1 MAKKASKGKKS
12 TAAQAGQVPIAE
24 ILRRLDKE
32 YPGATT
38 ALRYSN
44 PLELLVATILSAQCT
59 DERVNQVTES
69 LFRKY
74 RSAADYA
81 RASQEELEQE
91 IKSTGFFR
99 NKAKMIRECCQILAE
114 KYGGEVPKDIDILT
128 QLPGIGRKTANVVL
142 GTAYGIP
149 TGVVV
154 DTHVE
159 RVSRRLGLTQQKNR
173 DKIEE
178 ELMRL
183 VPQKKWILFSH
194 QLIHHGRRVCT
205 ARKPKCD
212 ACVLE
217 DLCPKIGLKTKSD
230 AGP

>member
-1 MAKKASKGKKS
+1 MS
-12 TAAQAGQVPIAE
+12 
-24 ILRRLDKE
+24 
-32 YPGATT
+32 
-38 ALRYSN
+38 
-44 PLELLVATILSAQCT
+44 
-59 DERVNQVTES
+59 RVNQVTET

-74 RSAADYA
+74 RTAADYA

-99 NKAKMIRECCQILAE
+99 NKAKMIRECCRILAE
-114 KYGGEVPKDIDILT
+114 KYDGQVPPDIGVLT

-173 DKIEE
+173 DKIEAD
-178 ELMRL
+178 LMQL
-183 VPQKKWILFSH
+183 VPQKKWIVFSH

-212 ACVLE
+212 SCVLA
-217 DLCPKIGLKTKSD
+217 DQCPKIGVRR
-230 AGP
+230 

>member
-12 TAAQAGQVPIAE
+12 TTAQAGQVAVAE

-178 ELMRL
+178 DLMRL
-183 VPQKKWILFSH
+183 VPQKQWILFSH

-217 DLCPKIGLKTKSD
+217 DLCPKIGVKTKSD

>member
-1 MAKKASKGKKS
+1 MKRTTTS
-12 TAAQAGQVPIAE
+12 QPPIKD
-24 ILRRLDKE
+24 LLKRLDKC
-32 YPGATT
+32 YPNATT

-44 PLELLVATILSAQCT
+44 PLELLIATILSAQCT
-59 DERVNQVTES
+59 DERVNKVTET
-69 LFRKY
+69 LFKKY

-81 RASQEELEQE
+81 RLSQEELEQE

-114 KYGGEVPKDIDILT
+114 KYGGEVPRDIDVLT

-159 RVSRRLGLTQQKNR
+159 RVSRRLGLTKEKNR
-173 DKIEE
+173 DKIEQD
-178 ELMRL
+178 LMRL
-183 VPQKKWILFSH
+183 IPKNKWIVFSH
-194 QLIHHGRRVCT
+194 QLIHHGRQVCT
-205 ARKPKCD
+205 ARKPKCSS
-212 ACVLE
+212 CCLE
-217 DLCPKIGLKTKSD
+217 DLCPKVGV
-230 AGP
+230 AN

>member
-1 MAKKASKGKKS
+1 MAKRAEQTKS
-12 TAAQAGQVPIAE
+12 SARGEGDRRPVQE
-24 ILRRLDKE
+24 ILKRLDKE

-59 DERVNQVTES
+59 DERVNQVTET
-69 LFRKY
+69 LFSKY
-74 RSAADYA
+74 RTAADYA
-81 RASQEELEQE
+81 RASQEELEEE

-114 KYGGEVPKDIDILT
+114 KYGGQVPKDIDVLT

-159 RVSRRLGLTQQKNR
+159 RVSRRLGLTQQKDR
-173 DKIEE
+173 DKIEQD
-178 ELMRL
+178 LMRL
-183 VPQKKWILFSH
+183 VPQKKWILFGH

-217 DLCPKIGLKTKSD
+217 DLCPKIGVKT
-230 AGP
+230 

>member
-217 DLCPKIGLKTKSD
+217 DLCPKIGVKTKSD